1 MLNDKIQMTNPS
13 SVALL
18 LRRTGQFENH
28 KFQIPGIKYQINPN
42 YQVPISKHSDFGYW
56 DLKTTPIKI

>member
-1 MLNDKIQMTNPS
+1 MLNDKIQMTN
-13 SVALL
+13 
-18 LRRTGQFENH
+18 QFKNR
-28 KFQIPGIKYQINPN
+28 KFQISGIKYQINPH